1 MMILKNGSIWKEN
14 KNVLCNIAIENN
26 IITKVA
32 ASIDAPEDAL
42 IFDISNCIVF
52 PGFEDAHVHLRE
64 PGFSYKETIKSGTK
78 SAARGGYTCVCSM
91 PNLKP
96 VPDSYEHLKEQL
108 DIIER
113 DACIEVLPLGSV
125 TINEAGEA
133 LSDMEGMA
141 PYIIGY
147 SDDGRGVQDSSL
159 LRKAMEKAT
168 KLNKP
173 MMLHLEDMKLVNG
186 GYVADTKYLLDK
198 GYKGICAAS
207 EYEPVKEA
215 IALAKETGCHLHVCH
230 ISCKESVEAIR
241 EAKKAG
247 IHVTCEVTPHHL
259 LSTDTDVTNDGN
271 WKMNPP
277 LRSEEDRQA
286 LIAALN
292 DGTIDL
298 IATDNAPH
306 AVEEKQRGLS
316 GSPFGIISN
325 EYAFGLLYTNLVKT
339 GMVSMSTLIEK
350 MTTAMHILRDEA
362 ISEVKEGAKANICV
376 YNLDKKFTIETLHSI
391 SQNCPYVGYEIYGE
405 NEMTIYRG
413 NVVYQRG
420 DE

>member
-1 MMILKNGSIWKEN
+1 MLILKNGSIRQNGQFIK
-14 KNVLCNIAIENN
+14 CDIALQNDEICE
-26 IITKVA
+26 IA
-32 ASIDAPEDAL
+32 ASINAPTDAL
-42 IFDISNCIVF
+42 VFDISNCVVL

-64 PGFSYKETIKSGTK
+64 PGFSYKETIKSGCM
-78 SAARGGYTCVCSM
+78 SAARGGYTLLCTM

-113 DACIEVLPLGSV
+113 DACIGVLPLGSV
-125 TINEAGEA
+125 TVNEAGEE
-133 LSDMEGMA
+133 LSDMEALA

-147 SDDGRGVQDSSL
+147 SDDGKGVQDSNL
-159 LRKAMEKAT
+159 LKEAMIKAA

-186 GYVADTKYLLDK
+186 GYVADTEYLLSK

-215 IALAKETGCHLHVCH
+215 IRLAKETGCHLHVCH
-230 ISCKESVEAIR
+230 ISCKESAEAIR
-241 EAKKAG
+241 QAKKDG

-259 LSTDTDVTNDGN
+259 ISTDKDVTDDAN

-292 DGTIDL
+292 DGTIDV

-306 AVEEKQRGLS
+306 SVEEKQKGLAS
-316 GSPFGIISN
+316 SPFGIITN
-325 EYAFGLLYTNLVKT
+325 EYAFGLLYTNLVQT
-339 GMVSMSTLIEK
+339 GLVSLDTLIEK
-350 MTTAMHILRDEA
+350 MTTAMHILRNEDKA
-362 ISEVKEGAKANICV
+362 EVKVGAKANLCV
-376 YNLDKKFTIETLHSI
+376 YNLDKKFVIETLHSI
-391 SQNCPYVGYEIYGE
+391 SQNCPYVGYEVCGE
-405 NEMTIYRG
+405 NEMTIYEG
-413 NVVYQRG
+413 NVIYQKG